1 MLLMDYGIFKCTN
14 NGNLPVGT
22 DVFMWKGII
31 AMFPN
36 YSSGEIASWIQ
47 DNRIIVKD
55 TAHNGAVAA
64 GSFYDENSS
73 GDPSSTE
80 YSIYNEGKTLYLKGT
95 FGGSVYSY
103 VDGDDTAILSDGATI
118 GENAT
123 FFGESDGEGVVANG
137 VSFGDNT

>member
-1 MLLMDYGIFKCTN
+1 
-14 NGNLPVGT
+14 
-22 DVFMWKGII
+22 MWKGII

>member
-80 YSIYNEGKTLYLKGT
+80 YSIYNEGTSIYYLLN
-95 FGGSVYSY
+95 
-103 VDGDDTAILSDGATI
+103 II
-118 GENAT
+118 RR
-123 FFGESDGEGVVANG
+123 
-137 VSFGDNT
+137 